1 MKQVVQPVGGGPV
14 EVLDVPRPVIG
25 PTEVLV
31 QTTASIISP
40 GTERAVTALAQSSL
54 LDKARARPDLV
65 RQVIAKAKTEGI
77 QSTVKAVRSRLAD
90 DIPLGY
96 SGAGIVLQV
105 GEAVADISPGDL
117 VATGGAGSA
126 NHAEFQAVPGLLA
139 SRVPAGVPA
148 ESAAFA
154 TIASIAMHGLRQAD
168 VGAGSKVVVVGLGLV
183 GQLTARLAMA
193 SGCDVAG
200 IDVSEHPLAV
210 AEASG
215 VLALSESGTD
225 TTAKIREW
233 SRGRGADAVIITA
246 ADKSSRIT
254 DRVPELCRDRA
265 TVVVVGD
272 VGLELDRTPWYENE
286 LELRFARSYG
296 PGRYERA
303 YEDWGVDHPIG
314 YSRWTEGRNLEA
326 VLDMLAAGRLVVAD
340 LITHHF
346 PLDSATDA
354 YDLIEARNE
363 PYLAVALTYSDTP
376 TTDEPILTSAHP
388 TGTNGIG
395 FIGAGAFAGSVLAP
409 AFKET
414 GEPLVA
420 VSSSSG
426 LSARRLADSAGFSRA
441 VSGADGVIDDP
452 DVASVVIA
460 TPHDTHAELAAKALR
475 AGKHVFCEK
484 PLATTIA
491 ELDEVATALAAT
503 DASLFVGFN
512 RRWSPA
518 VEQAAAHMGGG
529 AGPLV
534 VTYRVNA
541 GVLPESHWYH
551 DRRQGGRLLGEV
563 CHFVDTAAALV
574 GSTPTS
580 VQAVG
585 GGRGEALL
593 RQDLALVIGF
603 ADGSVATVTYATGG
617 HHSTEKERVE
627 VLGRG
632 HTAVIVDFRELVLD
646 GKSTSLRPQDKGH
659 TRQIE
664 EFVKATKGDTQA
676 PDFMTVS
683 RLVIEAA
690 ASMLGDI
697 E

>member
-1 MKQVVQPVGGGPV
+1 MKQVVQPVSGGPV

-96 SGAGIVLQV
+96 SAAGIVLQV
-105 GEAVADISPGDL
+105 GEAVADVSPGDL

-126 NHAEFQAVPGLLA
+126 NHAEIQAVPGLLA
-139 SRVPAGVPA
+139 TRIPEGVDA

-168 VGAGSKVVVVGLGLV
+168 VGPGSKVVVVGLGLV
-183 GQLTARLAMA
+183 GQLAARLAMA

-200 IDVSEHPLAV
+200 IDVSDHPLGV

-215 VLALSESGTD
+215 VLALAESGED
-225 TTAKIREW
+225 TTVRIREW

-246 ADKSSRIT
+246 ADKTSRIT
-254 DRVPELCRDRA
+254 DRAPALCRDRA

-272 VGLELDRTPWYENE
+272 VGLELDRTPWYEHE

-314 YSRWTEGRNLEA
+314 YSRWTEGRNMEA
-326 VLDMLAAGRLVVAD
+326 VLDMLAAGRLEVAD
-340 LITHHF
+340 LITHRF
-346 PLDSATDA
+346 ALGSATAA
-354 YDLIEARNE
+354 YELIETRAE
-363 PYLAVALTYSDTP
+363 PYLGVALSYAATP
-376 TTDEPILTSAHP
+376 PPNEPIVLSVERPGEA
-388 TGTNGIG
+388 GIG
-395 FIGAGAFAGSVLAP
+395 FIGAGAFAGTVLVP
-409 AFKET
+409 AFQKT

-420 VSSSSG
+420 VSSASG

-441 VSGADGVIDDP
+441 VSGPDGVIDDP
-452 DVASVVIA
+452 DVTSVVIA
-460 TPHDTHAELAAKALR
+460 TPHETHAELTSRALR

-491 ELDEVATALAAT
+491 ELDDVVDALAAT
-503 DASLFVGFN
+503 DAVLFVGFN
-512 RRWSPA
+512 RRWSRA
-518 VEQAAAHMGGG
+518 VAKVAEHMSEG
-529 AGPLV
+529 AGALV
-534 VTYRVNA
+534 VNYRVNA

-563 CHFVDTAAALV
+563 CHFIDTAAALV
-574 GSTPTS
+574 GAAPIS
-580 VQAVG
+580 VRTIG
-585 GGRGEALL
+585 GGRGEAQL
-593 RQDLALVIGF
+593 RQELALALGF
-603 ADGSVATVTYATGG
+603 ADGSVATISYATGG
-617 HHSTEKERVE
+617 HHSTEKERIE

-632 HTAVIVDFRELVLD
+632 RSAVIVDFRELVLD
-646 GKSTSLRPQDKGH
+646 GKSTTLRPQDKGH
-659 TRQIE
+659 ERQIV
-664 EFVKATKGDTQA
+664 EFVEATKGRRDA
-676 PDFMTVS
+676 PDFAAVS

-690 ASMLGDI
+690 AGMLDDG
-697 E
+697 

>member
-1 MKQVVQPVGGGPV
+1 MKQVVQPVSGGPV

-65 RQVIAKAKTEGI
+65 RQVLAKAKTEGI

-96 SGAGIVLQV
+96 SAAGIVLQV

-126 NHAEFQAVPGLLA
+126 NHAEIQAVPGLLT
-139 SRVPAGVPA
+139 SRVPDGVDA

-168 VGAGSKVVVVGLGLV
+168 VGPGSKVVVVGLGLV
-183 GQLTARLAMA
+183 GQLAARLAMA

-215 VLALSESGTD
+215 VLALAESGTD
-225 TTAKIREW
+225 TTARIREW

-246 ADKSSRIT
+246 ADKTSRIT

-272 VGLELDRTPWYENE
+272 VGLELDRTPWYEHE

-326 VLDMLAAGRLVVAD
+326 VLDMLAAGRLEVAD
-340 LITHHF
+340 LITHRF
-346 PLDSATDA
+346 PLESATDA
-354 YDLIEARNE
+354 YELIESRAE
-363 PYLAVALTYSDTP
+363 PYLGIALSYGKTP
-376 TTDEPILTSAHP
+376 SPDEPVIVSTERSGQA
-388 TGTNGIG
+388 GIG
-395 FIGAGAFAGSVLAP
+395 FIGAGAFAGTVLAP
-409 AFKET
+409 AFQKT

-426 LSARRLADSAGFSRA
+426 LSARRLADAAGFAKA
-441 VSGADGVIDDP
+441 VSGPDGVLDDP
-452 DVASVVIA
+452 DVTSVVIA
-460 TPHDTHAELAAKALR
+460 TPHDTHAELTSRALR

-491 ELDEVATALAAT
+491 ELDDVIDALDAT
-503 DASLFVGFN
+503 DAVLFVGFN

-518 VEQAAAHMGGG
+518 VAKVVEHMGGG

-534 VTYRVNA
+534 VNYRVNA

-574 GSTPTS
+574 GAAPTS
-580 VQAVG
+580 VRAIG
-585 GGRGEALL
+585 GGPGEAQL
-593 RQDLALVIGF
+593 RQDLALVVGF
-603 ADGSVATVTYATGG
+603 ADGSVATITYATGG
-617 HHSTEKERVE
+617 HHSTEKERIE

-632 HTAVIVDFRELVLD
+632 RTAVIVDFRELVLD

-659 TRQIE
+659 DRQIV
-664 EFVKATKGDTQA
+664 EFVEATKGHRDA
-676 PDFMTVS
+676 PDFVAVS

-690 ASMLGDI
+690 ATMLGDR
-697 E
+697 

>member
-1 MKQVVQPVGGGPV
+1 M
-14 EVLDVPRPVIG
+14 PRPVIG

-96 SGAGIVLQV
+96 SAAGIVLQV

-154 TIASIAMHGLRQAD
+154 TIASIAMHGLRQAE
-168 VGAGSKVVVVGLGLV
+168 VGPGSKVVVVGLGLV

-272 VGLELDRTPWYENE
+272 VGLELDRRPWYENE

-303 YEDWGVDHPIG
+303 Y
-314 YSRWTEGRNLEA
+314 
-326 VLDMLAAGRLVVAD
+326 
-340 LITHHF
+340 
-346 PLDSATDA
+346 
-354 YDLIEARNE
+354 
-363 PYLAVALTYSDTP
+363 
-376 TTDEPILTSAHP
+376 
-388 TGTNGIG
+388 
-395 FIGAGAFAGSVLAP
+395 
-409 AFKET
+409 
-414 GEPLVA
+414 
-420 VSSSSG
+420 
-426 LSARRLADSAGFSRA
+426 
-441 VSGADGVIDDP
+441 
-452 DVASVVIA
+452 
-460 TPHDTHAELAAKALR
+460 
-475 AGKHVFCEK
+475 
-484 PLATTIA
+484 
-491 ELDEVATALAAT
+491 
-503 DASLFVGFN
+503 
-512 RRWSPA
+512 
-518 VEQAAAHMGGG
+518 
-529 AGPLV
+529 
-534 VTYRVNA
+534 
-541 GVLPESHWYH
+541 
-551 DRRQGGRLLGEV
+551 
-563 CHFVDTAAALV
+563 
-574 GSTPTS
+574 
-580 VQAVG
+580 
-585 GGRGEALL
+585 
-593 RQDLALVIGF
+593 
-603 ADGSVATVTYATGG
+603 
-617 HHSTEKERVE
+617 
-627 VLGRG
+627 
-632 HTAVIVDFRELVLD
+632 
-646 GKSTSLRPQDKGH
+646 
-659 TRQIE
+659 
-664 EFVKATKGDTQA
+664 
-676 PDFMTVS
+676 
-683 RLVIEAA
+683 
-690 ASMLGDI
+690 
-697 E
+697 

>member
-31 QTTASIISP
+31 QTMASIISP

-65 RQVIAKAKTEGI
+65 KQVIAKARTEGI
-77 QSTVKAVRSRLAD
+77 SSTMKAVRSRLAD

-96 SGAGIVLQV
+96 SAAGIVLEV
-105 GEAVADISPGDL
+105 GAAVADISPGDL
-117 VATGGAGSA
+117 VATGGAGKA

-139 SRVPAGVPA
+139 SRVPDGVPA

-168 VGAGSKVVVVGLGLV
+168 VGPGSKVVVVGLGLV

-210 AEASG
+210 AETSG
-215 VLALSESGTD
+215 VLALAESGTD
-225 TTAKIREW
+225 TTAKIRDW

-272 VGLELDRTPWYENE
+272 VGLELDRTPWYEHE

-326 VLDMLAAGRLVVAD
+326 VLDMIAAGSLVVDD
-340 LITHHF
+340 LVTQRF
-346 PLDSATDA
+346 ELASATDA
-354 YDLIEARNE
+354 YDLIEARTE
-363 PYLAVALTYSDTP
+363 PYLAVALTYSETP
-376 TTDEPILTSAHP
+376 TLDQPITTSSGSA
-388 TGTNGIG
+388 TSGIG
-395 FIGAGAFAGSVLAP
+395 FVGAGAFAGSVLAP
-409 AFKET
+409 AFNAT

-426 LSARRLADSAGFSRA
+426 LSARRLADSAGFARA
-441 VSGADGVIDDP
+441 VSGADAVIDDP
-452 DVASVVIA
+452 DVSKVVIA

-484 PLATTIA
+484 PLATTID
-491 ELDEVATALAAT
+491 ELDQVTAAHRLSGAV
-503 DASLFVGFN
+503 LFVGFN

-518 VEQAAAHMGGG
+518 VEQAATHMGGG

-534 VTYRVNA
+534 VNYRVNA

-574 GSTPTS
+574 GATPTS
-580 VQAVG
+580 VHAVG

-593 RQDLALVIGF
+593 RQDLALAIGF
-603 ADGSVATVTYATGG
+603 ADGSVATITYATGG

-632 HTAVIVDFRELVLD
+632 RTAVIVDFRELILD

-659 TRQIE
+659 DRQIA
-664 EFVKATKGDTQA
+664 EFVQATKGTTTA
-676 PDFMTVS
+676 PDFIAVS

-690 ASMLGDI
+690 ASMLGD

>member
-1 MKQVVQPVGGGPV
+1 MKQVVQPVAGGPV

-31 QTTASIISP
+31 QTTASMISP

-65 RQVIAKAKTEGI
+65 RQVVAKARTEGI
-77 QSTVKAVRSRLAD
+77 SSTVKAVRSRLAD

-96 SGAGIVLQV
+96 SAAGIVLQV
-105 GEAVADISPGDL
+105 GEAVADISRGDL

-139 SRVPAGVPA
+139 SRVPDGVDA
-148 ESAAFA
+148 ESASMA
-154 TIASIAMHGLRQAD
+154 TIASIAMHGLRQAE
-168 VGAGSKVVVVGLGLV
+168 VGPGSKVVIIGLGLV
-183 GQLTARLAMA
+183 GQLSARLAMA

-215 VLALSESGTD
+215 VLALSESGSD
-225 TTAKIREW
+225 TTARIREW

-246 ADKSSRIT
+246 ADKSSRII
-254 DRVPELCRDRA
+254 DRVPSLCRA
-265 TVVVVGD
+265 CASVVVVGD
-272 VGLELDRTPWYENE
+272 VGLELDRTPWYEHE

-314 YSRWTEGRNLEA
+314 YSRWTEGRNMEA
-326 VLDMLAAGRLVVAD
+326 VLDLLASGRLEVSD
-340 LITHHF
+340 LVTHRF
-346 PLDSATDA
+346 TLASATDA
-354 YDLIEARNE
+354 YELIEARTE
-363 PYLAVALTYSDTP
+363 PYLGIALSYSDVPSPDEAITVSTTP
-376 TTDEPILTSAHP
+376 IGKA
-388 TGTNGIG
+388 GIG

-409 AFKET
+409 AFQKT
-414 GEPLVA
+414 GETFVA

-426 LSARRLADSAGFSRA
+426 LSARRLADSAGFTRA

-460 TPHDTHAELAAKALR
+460 TPHDTHADLTARSLR

-484 PLATTIA
+484 PVATSIA
-491 ELDEVATALAAT
+491 ELDDVTAALAST
-503 DASLFVGFN
+503 DAVLFVGFN

-518 VEQAAAHMGGG
+518 VEQASAHMRSG

-534 VTYRVNA
+534 VNYRVNA
-541 GVLPESHWYH
+541 GELPDSHWYH

-574 GSTPTS
+574 GAVPTS
-580 VQAVG
+580 VQAIG

-593 RQDLALVIGF
+593 RQDLALALGF
-603 ADGSVATVTYATGG
+603 ADGSVATITYATGG
-617 HHSTEKERVE
+617 HHSTEKERIE

-632 HTAVIVDFRELVLD
+632 RTAVIVDFRELILD
-646 GKSTSLRPQDKGH
+646 GKTTTLRPQDKGH
-659 TRQIE
+659 DRQIA
-664 EFVKATKGDTQA
+664 EFVEATKTGNA
-676 PDFMTVS
+676 PDFIAVS
-683 RLVIEAA
+683 RLVIEAS
-690 ASMLGDI
+690 ASMLGGDV
-697 E
+697 

>member
-14 EVLDVPRPVIG
+14 EVLEVPRPVIG

-31 QTTASIISP
+31 QTRASIISP

-65 RQVIAKAKTEGI
+65 KQVIAKAKTEGI
-77 QSTVKAVRSRLAD
+77 SSTMKAVRSRLAD

-96 SGAGIVLQV
+96 SACGIVLQV
-105 GEAVADISPGDL
+105 GSAVADISPGDL

-126 NHAEFQAVPGLLA
+126 NHAEFQAVPGLLT
-139 SRVPAGVPA
+139 SRVPDGVDA

-168 VGAGSKVVVVGLGLV
+168 VGPGSKVVVVGLGLV

-210 AEASG
+210 AEATG

-225 TTAKIREW
+225 TTARIREW

-272 VGLELDRTPWYENE
+272 VGLELDRTPWYEHE

-326 VLDMLAAGRLVVAD
+326 VLDMLASGRLEVAD
-340 LITHHF
+340 LVTQRF
-346 PLDSATDA
+346 ALASATDA
-354 YDLIEARNE
+354 YELIEARTE

-376 TTDEPILTSAHP
+376 TPDEPITTHAGSASS
-388 TGTNGIG
+388 GIG

-409 AFKET
+409 AFKKT
-414 GEPLVA
+414 NEPLVA

-426 LSARRLADSAGFSRA
+426 LSARRLADTAGFRRA
-441 VSGADGVIDDP
+441 VSGSNGVIDDP
-452 DVASVVIA
+452 DVSTVVIA
-460 TPHDTHAELAAKALR
+460 TPHETHAELAAKALR

-491 ELDEVATALAAT
+491 ELDDVTAAMRL
-503 DASLFVGFN
+503 SGSVLFVGFN

-518 VEQAAAHMGGG
+518 VEQVAKHMGVG

-534 VTYRVNA
+534 VNYRVNA

-563 CHFVDTAAALV
+563 CHFVDTAAAIV
-574 GSTPTS
+574 GAAPTS
-580 VQAVG
+580 VQAIG

-593 RQDLALVIGF
+593 RQDLALAIGF
-603 ADGSVATVTYATGG
+603 ADGSVATITYAG
-617 HHSTEKERVE
+617 HRSSEKERIE

-632 HTAVIVDFRELVLD
+632 RTAVVADFRELILD

-659 TRQIE
+659 DRQIE
-664 EFVKATKGDTQA
+664 EFVKATKGTTTA
-676 PDFMTVS
+676 PDFVAVS

-690 ASMLGDI
+690 ASMLGDDG
-697 E
+697 